1 MTKKCTCSEFS
12 CREKAQKNFPL
23 IKSSRTSRE
32 KSEEKEQA
40 CENSKSES
48 NAKNPM
54 GSSSSMFSL
63 QLTLVNMA
71 AQDLPVTW
79 LRGYYVISVKVLCDY
94 NLTLHIHCLRIFYV
108 TFVHITM

>member
-1 MTKKCTCSEFS
+1 MKIQNLNQMLKI
-12 CREKAQKNFPL
+12 Q
-23 IKSSRTSRE
+23 
-32 KSEEKEQA
+32 
-40 CENSKSES
+40 
-48 NAKNPM
+48 M
-54 GSSSSMFSL
+54 GSFSSMFSL

-94 NLTLHIHCLRIFYV
+94 NLTLHIQCLRIFYV